1 MLDKDLYQLD
11 PEVTEA
17 LLSEINRQND
27 NLELIASENYVYNGV
42 MEAMGSV
49 LTNKYAEGYPR
60 KRYYGGCEYVDV
72 IEQLAIDRAK
82 ELFNADYANV
92 QPHSGTQANMGVYM
106 TVLQPGDTM
115 FGLDL
120 SHGGHLS
127 HGHPLNFTGKL
138 YNVVFYGVAKDTET
152 IDYDVLAKMALEHK
166 PKLIMA
172 GASAY
177 PRFLDF
183 ERFRQ
188 IADSVGAVL
197 AVDIAH
203 IAGLVAAGV
212 HPSPVPFADFV
223 TSTTHKTL
231 RGPRGG
237 LILSKK
243 KHLKE
248 LRKVVFPG
256 IQGGPL
262 EHIIAAKAVCFKM
275 AMEDEF
281 KGYQQQVLKNAK
293 VMAEELTRL
302 GLRIVSGG
310 TDTHLMLVDVT
321 PLGITGK
328 DAEEALDVA
337 GITVNKN
344 TIPFDTNPPMVSSGI
359 RLGAPAVTTRGMK
372 ENEMK
377 TIAQLIFEALENV
390 TDENKLISIKAKV
403 KELTSAFPIYK
414 DLIEKYSLQ
423 LHPQG
428 VS

>member
-27 NLELIASENYVYNGV
+27 NLELIASENYVPNGI

-49 LTNKYAEGYPR
+49 LTNKYAEGYPK

-72 IEQLAIDRAK
+72 IEKLAITRAK
-82 ELFNADYANV
+82 ELFGADYANV

-106 TVLQPGDTM
+106 TVLEPGDTM

-138 YNVVFYGVAKDTET
+138 YNVIFYGVSKESET
-152 IDYDVLAKMALEHK
+152 IDYDVLQKMAEEHK

-177 PRFLDF
+177 PRHLDF

-197 AVDIAH
+197 VVDIAH

-212 HPSPVPFADFV
+212 HPSPVPFANFV

-237 LILSKK
+237 MILSKK
-243 KHLKE
+243 KHLKD

-262 EHIIAAKAVCFKM
+262 EHVIAAKAVCFKL
-275 AMEDEF
+275 AMEEEF
-281 KGYQQQVLKNAK
+281 KKYQQQVLDNARVLAAK
-293 VMAEELTRL
+293 LAEL

-328 DAEEALDVA
+328 DAEIALDLA

-344 TIPFDTNPPMVSSGI
+344 TIPFDQNPPMVCSGV
-359 RLGAPAVTTRGMK
+359 RLGTPAITSRGMK
-372 ENEMK
+372 EDEMN
-377 TIAQLIFEALENV
+377 TIADLIFDALKHT
-390 TDENKLISIKAKV
+390 TDENHLANVKTKV
-403 KELTSAFPIYK
+403 KELTAAFPIYN
-414 DLIEKYSLQ
+414 DLITKYSIKLNK
-423 LHPQG
+423 
-428 VS
+428 

>member
-17 LLSEINRQND
+17 LLNEVNRQND
-27 NLELIASENYVYNGV
+27 NLELIASENFVHNGI

-49 LTNKYAEGYPR
+49 LTNKYAEGYPK
-60 KRYYGGCEYVDV
+60 KRYYGGCENVDV
-72 IEQLAIDRAK
+72 IEKLAMTRAK
-82 ELFNADYANV
+82 KLFGADYANV

-106 TVLQPGDTM
+106 TVLEPGDTM

-138 YNVVFYGVAKDTET
+138 YDVHFYGVSKETET
-152 IDYDVLAKMALEHK
+152 IDYDVLEKMAQEHK

-177 PRFLDF
+177 PRTLDF
-183 ERFRQ
+183 ARFRQ
-188 IADSVGAVL
+188 IADSIGATLV
-197 AVDIAH
+197 VDMAH

-212 HPSPVPFADFV
+212 HPSPVPHADYV

-243 KHLKE
+243 KFLKE

-262 EHIIAAKAVCFKM
+262 EHVIAAKAVCFKM
-275 AMEDEF
+275 AMEEEF
-281 KGYQQQVLKNAK
+281 KNYQVQVIKNAK
-293 VMAEELTRL
+293 VLAEELAKL

-328 DAEEALDVA
+328 DAEEALDLA
-337 GITVNKN
+337 GITANKN
-344 TIPFDTNPPMVSSGI
+344 TIPFDQNPPMVSSGI
-359 RLGAPAVTTRGMK
+359 RLGTPSITTRGMK
-372 ENEMK
+372 EDDMK
-377 TIAQLIFEALENV
+377 TIAQFIFDALKN
-390 TDENKLISIKAKV
+390 TKDENHLAGIKGKV
-403 KELTSAFPIYK
+403 KELTSAYPIYK
-414 DLIEKYSLQ
+414 DIIEKYSMRINK
-423 LHPQG
+423 
-428 VS
+428 

>member
-1 MLDKDLYQLD
+1 MLDKDLFQMD

-17 LLSEINRQND
+17 LLGEINRQND
-27 NLELIASENYVYNGV
+27 NLELIASENYVPNGI

-49 LTNKYAEGYPR
+49 LTNKYAEGYPK
-60 KRYYGGCEYVDV
+60 KRYYGGCEFVDV
-72 IEQLAIDRAK
+72 IEKLATTRAK
-82 ELFNADYANV
+82 KLFGAEYANV
-92 QPHSGTQANMGVYM
+92 QPHSGTQANMAACM
-106 TVLQPGDTM
+106 TVLEPGDTM

-138 YNVVFYGVAKDTET
+138 YNVIFYGVNQETET
-152 IDYDVLAKMALEHK
+152 IDYDVLEKMVLEHK
-166 PKLIMA
+166 PKLLMC

-177 PRFLDF
+177 PRTLDF
-183 ERFRQ
+183 ERFRK
-188 IADSVGAVL
+188 IADSVGAIMV
-197 AVDIAH
+197 VDIAH

-237 LILSKK
+237 MILSKK
-243 KHLKE
+243 KYLKE

-262 EHIIAAKAVCFKM
+262 EHVIAAKAVCFKA

-281 KGYQQQVLKNAK
+281 KDYQKQVVKNAK
-293 VMAEELTRL
+293 VLAEELANL

-328 DAEEALDVA
+328 DAEIALDIA

-344 TIPFDTNPPMVSSGI
+344 TIPFDANPPMVCSGV
-359 RLGAPAVTTRGMK
+359 RLGTPAITTRGMK
-372 ENEMK
+372 EGEMR
-377 TIAQLIFEALENV
+377 TIANLIVDALKN
-390 TDENKLISIKAKV
+390 TNDENYLNQVKTKV
-403 KELTSAFPIYK
+403 KELTVAFPIYK
-414 DLIEKYSLQ
+414 EFIDKYSTKLA
-423 LHPQG
+423 
-428 VS
+428 

>member
-1 MLDKDLYQLD
+1 MLDKDLFQLD
-11 PEVTEA
+11 PDVTEA
-17 LLSEINRQND
+17 LLNEINRQND
-27 NLELIASENYVYNGV
+27 NLELIASENYVPNGI

-49 LTNKYAEGYPR
+49 LTNKYAEGYPK
-60 KRYYGGCEYVDV
+60 KRYYGGCEFVDV
-72 IEQLAIDRAK
+72 IEKLATTRAK
-82 ELFNADYANV
+82 KLFGAEYANV

-106 TVLQPGDTM
+106 TVLKPGDTM

-127 HGHPLNFTGKL
+127 HGHPLNFTGQL
-138 YNVVFYGVAKDTET
+138 YNVVFYGVNKETET
-152 IDYDVLAKMALEHK
+152 IDYDVLEKMAQEHK

-177 PRFLDF
+177 PRHLDF

-188 IADSVGAVL
+188 IADSVGAILV
-197 AVDIAH
+197 VDIAH

-212 HPSPVPFADFV
+212 HPSPVPYADFV

-237 LILSKK
+237 MILSKK

-262 EHIIAAKAVCFKM
+262 EHVIAAKAVCFKL

-281 KGYQQQVLKNAK
+281 KNYQKQVIANAAA
-293 VMAEELTRL
+293 MADELTKL

-321 PLGITGK
+321 TMGVTGK
-328 DAEEALDVA
+328 DAETALDIA

-344 TIPFDTNPPMVSSGI
+344 TIPFDPNPPMVCSGI

-372 ENEMK
+372 EDDMR
-377 TIAQLIFEALENV
+377 TIANLIVEALKNIS
-390 TDENKLISIKAKV
+390 DENKLTEIKSKV
-403 KELTSAFPIYK
+403 KELTSAYPIYK
-414 DLIEKYSLQ
+414 DMIDKYSVKL
-423 LHPQG
+423 G
-428 VS
+428 K

>member
-1 MLDKDLYQLD
+1 MLEKDLFQLD
-11 PEVTEA
+11 PEITEA
-17 LLSEINRQND
+17 ILHEVNRQND
-27 NLELIASENYVYNGV
+27 NLELIASENYVPNGI

-49 LTNKYAEGYPR
+49 LTNKYAEGYPS
-60 KRYYGGCEYVDV
+60 KRYYGGCEFVDV
-72 IEQLAIDRAK
+72 VEQLAIDRAK
-82 ELFNADYANV
+82 ELFQAEYANV
-92 QPHSGTQANMGVYM
+92 QPHSGTQANMGVYF

-115 FGLDL
+115 FGLNL

-127 HGHPLNFTGKL
+127 HGHPLNFTGKY
-138 YNVVFYGVAKDTET
+138 YNVIFYGVNKETET
-152 IDYDVLAKMALEHK
+152 IDYDELQELALQHR

-177 PRFLDF
+177 PRTLDF
-183 ERFRQ
+183 ERFKK
-188 IADSVGAVL
+188 IADSVEAILV
-197 AVDIAH
+197 VDIAH

-212 HPSPVPFADFV
+212 HASPVPFADFV

-256 IQGGPL
+256 VQGGPL

-275 AMEDEF
+275 ALQQEF
-281 KGYQQQVLKNAK
+281 KTYQKQVLLNAK
-293 VMAEELTRL
+293 TIASELKEQ

-321 PLGITGK
+321 PLGITGQ
-328 DAEEALDVA
+328 DAEIALDKA

-344 TIPFDTNPPMVSSGI
+344 TIPFDPNPPMVSSGI
-359 RLGAPAVTTRGMK
+359 RIGTPAVTTRGMK
-372 ENEMK
+372 ENDMK
-377 TIAQLIFEALENV
+377 TIASLIVDALKHT
-390 TDENKLISIKAKV
+390 TDDNYLIGIKAKV
-403 KELTSAFPIYK
+403 KELTSVYPIYK
-414 DLIEKYSLQ
+414 DIIDKYSMKFNK
-423 LHPQG
+423 
-428 VS
+428 

>member
-1 MLDKDLYQLD
+1 MLDKDLFQLD
-11 PEVTEA
+11 PEVAEA
-17 LLSEINRQND
+17 VLNEINRQND
-27 NLELIASENYVYNGV
+27 NLELIASENYVHNGV

-49 LTNKYAEGYPR
+49 LTNKYAEGYPK
-60 KRYYGGCEYVDV
+60 KRYYGGCEYIDV
-72 IEQLAIDRAK
+72 VEKLAITRAK
-82 ELFNADYANV
+82 ELFSADYANV

-138 YNVVFYGVAKDTET
+138 YNVVFYGVGKETET
-152 IDYDVLAKMALEHK
+152 IDYDVLEKMAQEHK

-183 ERFRQ
+183 ERFRR
-188 IADSVGAVL
+188 IADSVGAILV
-197 AVDIAH
+197 VDIAH

-212 HPSPVPFADFV
+212 HPSPVPYADFV

-243 KHLKE
+243 KYLKE

-262 EHIIAAKAVCFKM
+262 EHVIAAKAVCFKM
-275 AMEDEF
+275 ALQDDF
-281 KGYQQQVLKNAK
+281 KDYQKQVLKNAK
-293 VMAEELTRL
+293 AMAEELTKL

-328 DAEEALDVA
+328 DAETALDIA

-344 TIPFDTNPPMVSSGI
+344 TIPFDPNPPMVSSGI

-372 ENEMK
+372 EDDMR
-377 TIAQLIFEALENV
+377 TIAQLIFDALKNIN
-390 TDENKLISIKAKV
+390 DENHLAGIKTKV
-403 KELTSAFPIYK
+403 KELTSTYPIYK
-414 DLIEKYSLQ
+414 DLIDKYSVQ
-423 LHPQG
+423 LKK
-428 VS
+428 